1 MAFLK
6 NFKPKKDVQTTCL
19 KHKSQE
25 SQNKI
30 FKHKEVNTKI
40 KTVLK
45 KQQKEGKS
53 APCQDRYKL
62 SLASKLSFMY

>member
-19 KHKSQE
+19 KHKSQK

-30 FKHKEVNTKI
+30 FEHKGAHAKI
-40 KTVLK
+40 KTVLRKQK
-45 KQQKEGKS
+45 KGVKGD
-53 APCQDRYKL
+53 PRTN
-62 SLASKLSFMY
+62 